1 MFKNTQTTPGQGRVL
16 QGITFLVICPPLLT
30 ILNFSPP
37 PHVLEHSDQPVSGA
51 EEKNQKGKC
60 FSLYSKMPVYLL
72 ICCSPDLVCQYL
84 YITSSHWD
92 IFHCLVLLWFQRM
105 SIPLSK
111 GVKLPLPPQFLPTTT
126 TTLEMLVKS
135 SFMLSFKILAFK
147 TSLTLSISN
156 GVATES
162 KIWNW
167 AITNRYIQYIHT

>member
-1 MFKNTQTTPGQGRVL
+1 MFWNIQTNQFLELKKKNR
-16 QGITFLVICPPLLT
+16 
-30 ILNFSPP
+30 
-37 PHVLEHSDQPVSGA
+37 
-51 EEKNQKGKC
+51 KGKC

-111 GVKLPLPPQFLPTTT
+111 GVKLPLPPQFLPITT
-126 TTLEMLVKS
+126 TTLEILVKS

-147 TSLTLSISN
+147 TSLTLNISN

-167 AITNRYIQYIHT
+167 AITNQYIHPHLKLYLAAKVTKNVLTQFW